1 MAENTTETIPNDAL
15 PAGQPIR
22 IDYVPR
28 SGLLRLSIVNF
39 LLGIVTLSVYRFWAK
54 TNVRRHIWSCVHING
69 EPLEYTGRG
78 MELFKGA
85 LIVFAIFGLP
95 FIIAIS
101 AINLVYGPQHPAIFG
116 MQMLIFL
123 TIGVLWGAAV
133 YRARRYQLTRTLWRG
148 IRGTLAGSSMTYSLM
163 YFGAI
168 LARGMTLGWST
179 PVMNFNLQQQMI
191 GDMRF
196 GSMPFKFKGR
206 AGPLY
211 PTYALCWFLTLAVLV
226 AMLAGAGLAIYA
238 IFGDTL
244 SQIFKSAGENNS
256 PPDQSAMAAL
266 LVAPILLAYFLAF
279 AFYPVIWSFYTAREL
294 RIFADYTTADR
305 AQFRFDATA
314 WSVIKLAVGNF
325 LLWIFTLGIARPF
338 IQQRLVRFLCDRIRI
353 EGTIDIDGIE
363 QPTDPLGT
371 TGEGLADAL
380 DVGGF

>member
-1 MAENTTETIPNDAL
+1 MTEAATESII
-15 PAGQPIR
+15 AGEPIR

-28 SGLLRLSIVNF
+28 DGLLKLAIVNF

-101 AINLVYGPQHPAIFG
+101 AINLAYGPQHPAIFG
-116 MQMLIFL
+116 VQILLVLVIA
-123 TIGVLWGAAV
+123 VLWGAAI
-133 YRARRYQLTRTLWRG
+133 YRARRYQLSRTLWRG
-148 IRGTLAGSSMTYSLM
+148 IRGTLTGSSLTYSLM

-168 LARGMTLGWST
+168 LARAFTFGWST
-179 PVMNFNLQQQMI
+179 PIMNLNLQQQMT

-206 AGPLY
+206 VGPLY
-211 PTYALCWFLTLAVLV
+211 ATYALCWFLTLAALAAAFAGIGWAVYAMFGGELEKIFADIGGGQNKPDEATLGLLFLGPV
-226 AMLAGAGLAIYA
+226 A
-238 IFGDTL
+238 
-244 SQIFKSAGENNS
+244 
-256 PPDQSAMAAL
+256 
-266 LVAPILLAYFLAF
+266 LAYLLTFIL
-279 AFYPVIWSFYTAREL
+279 YPIIWSFYTAREL
-294 RIFADYTTADR
+294 QLFADYTTAGR
-305 AQFRFDATA
+305 ARFRLDATA
-314 WSVIKLAVGNF
+314 WSLIKLAVGN
-325 LLWIFTLGIARPF
+325 LLLLIFTLGIARPF
-338 IQQRLVRFLCDRIRI
+338 VQQRLVRFLCDRMTV
-353 EGTIDIDGIE
+353 EGTIDIDRIA
-363 QPTDPLGT
+363 QSTDPLDK